1 MSPVNQYS
9 DLRGVP
15 VTASDRKLVDQLDK
29 AATLFHG
36 YFADPV
42 AAVDQALERDPTFI
56 MGLVLK
62 GGIFA
67 TSSEKAAE
75 PVLDD
80 ILARLKP
87 LAASANARERGHI
100 AALEAWRAGRFDA
113 AVESWGRVLLE
124 YPRDLI
130 ALQFAHLGDFLL
142 AQSLTLRDR
151 PARVLHA
158 WDSKVPG
165 YGFVLGMW
173 AFGLEESGH
182 YPEAERTGRDALELN
197 PRDPWSVHAVA
208 HVMEMQ
214 NRVDEGIA
222 WLEARTA
229 DWAPENLFA
238 FHNWWHLAL
247 YHLDGERSATALEL
261 YDTRIRP
268 KPSPVV
274 LEMVD
279 ASALLWRL
287 QLLEV
292 DAGGRWNELADSWT
306 PNLTDGYYAFNDVHA
321 MMALVGARRLDEARR
336 LVAALEKVAVRAT
349 LNGEMTR
356 LVGLPAA
363 RALLAFGE
371 SRYQDALEHLMPA
384 LPVAQR
390 HGGSHAQ
397 RDVLQ
402 LTAAEAALRGGRESA
417 ARALVSQRLASRPKS
432 QHNLALA
439 RRSGLSRP
447 RA

>member
-1 MSPVNQYS
+1 MGQHA
-9 DLRGVP
+9 DARGVP
-15 VTASDRKLVDQLDK
+15 VSAGDRGLVDQLDE
-29 AATLFHG
+29 AATLYHG
-36 YFADPV
+36 FYADPV
-42 AAVDQALERDPTFI
+42 AAVDRALDRDPGFI
-56 MGLVLK
+56 MALALK

-75 PVLDD
+75 PVLDE

-100 AALEAWRAGRFDA
+100 SALEAWRAGRFDA
-113 AVESWGRVLLE
+113 AVENWGRILLE
-124 YPRDLI
+124 HPRDLI

-142 AQSLTLRDR
+142 GQSLMLRDR

-158 WDSKVPG
+158 WDRSVPG
-165 YGFVLGMW
+165 YGFVLGML

-182 YPEAERTGRDALELN
+182 YADAEKAGREALGLN
-197 PRDPWSVHAVA
+197 GRDPWSVHAVT
-208 HVMEMQ
+208 HVLEMQ
-214 NRVDEGIA
+214 NRVEEGIA
-222 WLEARTA
+222 WLEGRAA
-229 DWAPENLFA
+229 DWAPDNLFA

-247 YHLDGERSATALEL
+247 YHLDRGDVASALRL
-261 YDTRIRP
+261 YDTRVRP
-268 KPSPVV
+268 KPSAVV

-287 QLLEV
+287 KLLGA
-292 DAGGRWNELADSWT
+292 DTGRRWDELAGSWT
-306 PNLTDGYYAFNDVHA
+306 PNLADGYYAFNDVHA
-321 MMALVGARRLDEARR
+321 MMALVGADRFADARR
-336 LVAALEKVAVRAT
+336 LIGVLEQVAVQAT

-371 SRYQDALEHLMPA
+371 GRYQEALEHLMPA

-402 LTAAEAALRGGRESA
+402 LTATEAALRGGSQSA
-417 ARALVSQRLASRPKS
+417 ARALVSQRLAAKPASP
-432 QHNLALA
+432 HNRELAKRCA
-439 RRSGLSRP
+439 MP
-447 RA
+447 QAVA

>member
-1 MSPVNQYS
+1 MNQYS
-9 DLRGVP
+9 DVRGVP
-15 VTASDRKLVDQLDK
+15 VTASDRKLVDQLDE

-36 YFADPV
+36 FFADPV
-42 AAVDQALERDPTFI
+42 AAVDRALERDPGFI
-56 MGLVLK
+56 MGLALK
-62 GGIFA
+62 GGIYA

-75 PVLDD
+75 PVLDE

-100 AALEAWRAGRFDA
+100 CALESWRAGRFDA
-113 AVESWGRVLLE
+113 AIEDWGRILFE

-130 ALQFAHLGDFLL
+130 ALQFAHLGDFML

-158 WDSKVPG
+158 WDRKVPG

-182 YPEAERTGRDALELN
+182 YADAERAGREALDLN
-197 PRDPWSVHAVA
+197 ARDPWSVHAVA
-208 HVMEMQ
+208 HVLEMQ

-222 WLEARTA
+222 WLEGRAV
-229 DWAPENLFA
+229 DWAPDNLFA

-247 YHLDGERSATALEL
+247 YHLDRGKFASALEL
-261 YDTRIRP
+261 YDTRVRP
-268 KPSPVV
+268 KPSAVV

-287 QLLEV
+287 KLHQVET
-292 DAGGRWNELADSWT
+292 GKRWDELADSWV
-306 PNLTDGYYAFNDVHA
+306 PNLTDGHYAFNDVHA
-321 MMALVGARRLDEARR
+321 MMALIGAGRFGEARR
-336 LVAALEKVAVRAT
+336 LIGMLEQVAARAT

-363 RALLAFGE
+363 RAFLAFGE
-371 SRYQDALEHLMPA
+371 SRYEEALDHLMPA

-402 LTAAEAALRGGRESA
+402 LTATEAALRSGKQSA
-417 ARALVSQRLASRPKS
+417 ARALVSQRLASKPKS
-432 QHNLALA
+432 PHNLGLA
-439 RRSGLSRP
+439 RRCGL
-447 RA
+447 

>member
-1 MSPVNQYS
+1 MNQYS
-9 DLRGVP
+9 DIRGAP
-15 VTASDRKLVDQLDK
+15 VTASDRKLVDQLDE

-36 YFADPV
+36 FYVDPI
-42 AAVDQALERDPTFI
+42 AAVDRALERDPGFI
-56 MGLVLK
+56 MGLALK
-62 GGIFA
+62 GGVYA

-75 PVLDD
+75 PVLDE

-100 AALEAWRAGRFDA
+100 RALESWRAGRFDA
-113 AVESWGRVLLE
+113 AIEDWGRILFE

-130 ALQFAHLGDFLL
+130 ALQFAHLGDFML
-142 AQSLTLRDR
+142 AQSLSLRDR

-182 YPEAERTGRDALELN
+182 YADAEKAGREALDLN
-197 PRDPWSVHAVA
+197 ARDPWSVHAVA
-208 HVMEMQ
+208 HVLEMQ

-222 WLEARTA
+222 WLERRAA
-229 DWAPENLFA
+229 DWAPDNLFA

-247 YHLDGERSATALEL
+247 YHLDRGDFASALEL
-261 YDTRIRP
+261 YDTRVRP
-268 KPSPVV
+268 KPSAVV

-287 QLLEV
+287 KLRE
-292 DAGGRWNELADSWT
+292 AETGKRWDELADSWT
-306 PNLTDGYYAFNDVHA
+306 PNLTDGHYAFNDVHA
-321 MMALVGARRLDEARR
+321 MMALVGAGRFGEARR
-336 LVAALEKVAVRAT
+336 LIGMLEQVAARAT
-349 LNGEMTR
+349 LNAEMTR

-363 RALLAFGE
+363 RAFLAFGE
-371 SRYQDALEHLMPA
+371 SRYEEALDHLMPA

-402 LTAAEAALRGGRESA
+402 LTATEAALRSGKQSA
-417 ARALVSQRLASRPKS
+417 ARALVSQRLASRPRS
-432 QHNLALA
+432 PHNLGLA
-439 RRSGLSRP
+439 KRCGL
-447 RA
+447 

>member
-1 MSPVNQYS
+1 MTQRA
-9 DLRGVP
+9 DARGVP
-15 VTASDRKLVDQLDK
+15 VTAGERELVEELDR

-36 YFADPV
+36 FYADPV
-42 AAVDQALERDPTFI
+42 AAVERALERDPDFI
-56 MGLVLK
+56 MGLALK
-62 GGIFA
+62 GGIYA

-75 PVLDD
+75 AVLDEV
-80 ILARLKP
+80 LARLRP

-100 AALEAWRAGRFDA
+100 AALESWRAGRFDA
-113 AVESWGRVLLE
+113 AIEDWGRILLE
-124 YPRDLI
+124 HPRDLI

-142 AQSLTLRDR
+142 GQSLTLRDR

-158 WDSKVPG
+158 WDRDVPG

-182 YPEAERTGRDALELN
+182 YAEAEKAGREALDLN
-197 PRDPWSVHAVA
+197 ARDPWSVHAVT

-214 NRVDEGIA
+214 NRLDDGIA
-222 WLEARTA
+222 WLDGRSA
-229 DWAPENLFA
+229 DWAAENLFA

-247 YHLDGERSATALEL
+247 YHLERGDVARVLEL

-268 KPSPVV
+268 RPSAVV
-274 LEMVD
+274 QEMVD

-287 QLLEV
+287 TLLGVET
-292 DAGGRWNELADSWT
+292 GGRWDELADSWV
-306 PNLTDGYYAFNDVHA
+306 PNLADGHYAFNDVHA
-321 MMALVGARRLDEARR
+321 MMALAGARRFGDARR
-336 LVAALEKVAVRAT
+336 LVSTLEQVAARAT

-363 RALLAFGE
+363 HALLAFGE
-371 SRYQDALEHLMPA
+371 GRYAEALDHLMPA

-397 RDVLQ
+397 RDVLL
-402 LTAAEAALRGGRESA
+402 LTAVEAALRGARQSA
-417 ARALVSQRLASRPKS
+417 ARALVSQRLAAKPESAR
-432 QHNLALA
+432 NLALA
-439 RRSGLSRP
+439 ARCGLDAR
-447 RA
+447 

>member
-1 MSPVNQYS
+1 MGQYS
-9 DLRGVP
+9 DARGVP
-15 VTASDRKLVDQLDK
+15 VTAGDRQFVDQLDE

-42 AAVDQALERDPTFI
+42 AAVDRALERDPGFI
-56 MGLVLK
+56 MGLALK
-62 GGIFA
+62 GGIYA

-75 PVLDD
+75 PVLDE

-87 LAASANARERGHI
+87 LAAEANARERGHI
-100 AALEAWRAGRFDA
+100 SALESWRAGRFDA
-113 AVESWGRVLLE
+113 ATEDWGRILLE

-158 WDSKVPG
+158 WDRKVPG

-173 AFGLEESGH
+173 SFGLEESGH
-182 YPEAERTGRDALELN
+182 YADAEEAGRAALDLN

-222 WLEARTA
+222 WLEGRAA
-229 DWAPENLFA
+229 DWSADNLFA

-247 YHLDGERSATALEL
+247 YQLDRGNFAAALEL
-261 YDTRIRP
+261 YDARVRP
-268 KPSPVV
+268 KPSAVV

-287 QLLEV
+287 RLRGV
-292 DAGGRWNELADSWT
+292 DVGKRWDELAESWM
-306 PNLTDGYYAFNDVHA
+306 PNISDGHYAFNDVHA
-321 MMALVGARRLDEARR
+321 MMALVGAGRLEEARR
-336 LVAALEKVAVRAT
+336 LIAVLEQVAARAT

-363 RALLAFGE
+363 RAFLAYGE
-371 SRYQDALEHLMPA
+371 GAFEKALDLLMPV

-402 LTAAEAALRGGRESA
+402 HTATEAALRSGKQNA
-417 ARALVSQRLASRPKS
+417 ARALVSQRLASKPRSP
-432 QHNLALA
+432 HNLELA
-439 RRSGLSRP
+439 RRCGLRE
-447 RA
+447 ATV

>member
-1 MSPVNQYS
+1 MSQYADS
-9 DLRGVP
+9 RGVP
-15 VTASDRKLVDQLDK
+15 VTAGDRQLVDQLDQ

-36 YFADPV
+36 YYADPV
-42 AAVDQALERDPTFI
+42 AAVERALERDPGFI
-56 MGLVLK
+56 MGLALK

-75 PVLDD
+75 PVLDE

-87 LAASANARERGHI
+87 LAESANARERGHI

-113 AVESWGRVLLE
+113 ATESWGRILLE
-124 YPRDLI
+124 HPRDLI
-130 ALQFAHLGDFLL
+130 ALQLAHLGDFLL

-151 PARVLHA
+151 PARVLYA
-158 WDSKVPG
+158 WDRNVPG
-165 YGFVLGMW
+165 YGYVLGMW

-182 YPEAERTGRDALELN
+182 YADAEKAGREALDLN
-197 PRDPWSVHAVA
+197 ARDPWSVHAVA

-222 WLEARTA
+222 WLEGRAA
-229 DWAPENLFA
+229 EWATENLFA

-247 YHLDGERSATALEL
+247 YHLDRGDLARALEL
-261 YDTRIRP
+261 YDSRVRP
-268 KPSPVV
+268 KPSAVQ

-287 QLLEV
+287 TLRGAET
-292 DAGGRWNELADSWT
+292 GKRWEELADSWT
-306 PNLTDGYYAFNDVHA
+306 PLLADGHYAFNDVHA
-321 MMALVGARRLDEARR
+321 MMALVGARRFGEARR
-336 LVAALEKVAVRAT
+336 LIGTLEQVAARPT

-363 RALLAFGE
+363 HAFLAWGE
-371 SRYQDALEHLMPA
+371 GRYDEALEDLIPA

-397 RDVLQ
+397 RDVLH
-402 LTAAEAALRGGRESA
+402 LTAVESALRSGRQSA
-417 ARALVSQRLASRPKS
+417 ARALVSQRLAAKPKS
-432 QHNLALA
+432 PHNLELA
-439 RRSGLSRP
+439 RRSGLDAR
-447 RA
+447 

>member
-1 MSPVNQYS
+1 MGQYS
-9 DLRGVP
+9 DARGVP
-15 VTASDRKLVDQLDK
+15 VTAGDRQFVDQLDE

-42 AAVDQALERDPTFI
+42 AAVDRALERDPGFI
-56 MGLVLK
+56 MGLALK
-62 GGIFA
+62 GGIYA

-75 PVLDD
+75 PVLDE

-87 LAASANARERGHI
+87 LAAEANARERGHI
-100 AALEAWRAGRFDA
+100 SALESWRAGRFDA
-113 AVESWGRVLLE
+113 ATEDWGRILLE

-158 WDSKVPG
+158 WDRKVPG

-182 YPEAERTGRDALELN
+182 YADAEDAGRAALDLN

-222 WLEARTA
+222 WLEGRAA
-229 DWAPENLFA
+229 DWSADNLFA

-247 YHLDGERSATALEL
+247 YQLDRGNFAAALEL
-261 YDTRIRP
+261 YDARVRP
-268 KPSPVV
+268 KPSAVV

-287 QLLEV
+287 TLRGV
-292 DAGGRWNELADSWT
+292 DVGKRWDELAESWM
-306 PNLTDGYYAFNDVHA
+306 PNISDGHYAFNDVHA
-321 MMALVGARRLDEARR
+321 MMALVGAGRLEEARR
-336 LVAALEKVAVRAT
+336 LIAVLEQVAARAT

-363 RALLAFGE
+363 RAFLAFGE
-371 SRYQDALEHLMPA
+371 GAFEKALELLMPV

-402 LTAAEAALRGGRESA
+402 HTATEAALRGGKQNA
-417 ARALVSQRLASRPKS
+417 ARALVSQRLATKPRSP
-432 QHNLALA
+432 HNLELA
-439 RRSGLSRP
+439 RRCGLRE
-447 RA
+447 ATV